1 MAASRGATAVRVALL
16 ALATLFAL
24 FPIAWGV
31 STSLKAVSEVNALP
45 PIWIPA
51 SPTADNYADALSRPR
66 FWLFVRNTVIVIACS
81 LVLSLLLS
89 THAAWAVVRCRF
101 RGKNMMLF
109 SIWATTMIPGV
120 SILVPLYLVAV
131 ETGLYD
137 TYFVLVL
144 VYSAWAVPTLVWLM
158 RGFVAAI
165 PVELEEAA
173 RVDGCSTF
181 GAFYRVTLPLLPPGM
196 LAGGIMVFL
205 MIWNEFLI
213 GYSLV
218 ISDDHRIIQ
227 VGLYSFTTE
236 AGIEWGPLMASVTCS
251 LLPVA
256 LFYAVLQRYFVQGL
270 TGGSLK
276 G

>member
-1 MAASRGATAVRVALL
+1 
-16 ALATLFAL
+16 
-24 FPIAWGV
+24 
-31 STSLKAVSEVNALP
+31 
-45 PIWIPA
+45 
-51 SPTADNYADALSRPR
+51 
-66 FWLFVRNTVIVIACS
+66 
-81 LVLSLLLS
+81 
-89 THAAWAVVRCRF
+89 
-101 RGKNMMLF
+101 MLF

-158 RGFVAAI
+158 RGFVSAI

-173 RVDGCSTF
+173 RVDGCSTL

-218 ISDDHRIIQ
+218 ISNNHRIIQ
-227 VGLYSFTTE
+227 AGLYSFVTE
-236 AGIEWGPLMASVTCS
+236 AGIEWGPLMAAVTCS